1 MNAKNK
7 HAIAL
12 GGSIAGLLAARVLT
26 DHFEQVTLIERDVLT
41 SGAEPR
47 KGAPQGRHLHAL
59 LARGYQALVAL
70 FPSFTADLLA
80 AGAVIGD
87 ISNDVR
93 WYQGGY
99 SVNFKSGIDAVFISR
114 PTLEH
119 LIRQHVVALPNL
131 ILRQSCAVT
140 ALTTTADQQ
149 RVTGVTLQ
157 DRQTG
162 QDETVTADLVVDATG
177 RGSQIPKWLT
187 LLGYATPEESA
198 VNVGV
203 SYATRLYQRTVSDDQ
218 AKALLSVPVA
228 PLEKRGGGV
237 FPIENNGWLATLS
250 GYQGDNAP
258 TDEQS
263 FLDYAHSLPA
273 PEIYEL
279 LKNAEPLSDI
289 ATYNYP
295 ASRRRH
301 YEKLTRFPGHLI
313 VVGDAVCSF
322 NPIYGQG
329 MTVCALEALA
339 LDEWLRTA
347 TQQNQPLDSIRF
359 FQRIGKVLDVPWSLA
374 TGADTVKAHPNLL
387 DRYFTRLKKVSQHDK
402 VVALA
407 FIKVVQLLAPPAALL
422 HPKIIARVLLGNS
435 NRLHLVKRQRL
446 QLFLQSLRHRL
457 FFQA

>member
-1 MNAKNK
+1 MNAQNK
-7 HAIAL
+7 HAIVL

-26 DHFEQVTLIERDVLT
+26 EHFEQVTLIERDALT

-59 LARGYQALVAL
+59 LAKGYQALVTL
-70 FPSFTADLLA
+70 FPGFTEDLLA

-114 PTLEH
+114 PTLES
-119 LIRQHVVALPNL
+119 LIRQRVVALPHL
-131 ILRQSCAVT
+131 TLRQSCAVT
-140 ALTTTADQQ
+140 ALIISPDQQ
-149 RVTGVTLQ
+149 QVTGATIH
-157 DRQTG
+157 DRQTDV
-162 QDETVTADLVVDATG
+162 DETIMADLVVDATG
-177 RGSQIPKWLT
+177 RGSQVPKWLT
-187 LLGYATPEESA
+187 QLGYATPEEST

-203 SYATRLYQRTVSDDQ
+203 SYATRLYRRTVSDDQ

-228 PLEKRGGGV
+228 PLEKRGGGI

-250 GYQGDNAP
+250 GYQGDSAP

-339 LDEWLRTA
+339 LDGWLRTA
-347 TQQNQPLDSIRF
+347 TQPNQPFDAIRF
-359 FQRIGKVLDVPWSLA
+359 FQTIGKVLDVPWALA
-374 TGADTVKAHPNLL
+374 TGADTLKARPSLL
-387 DRYFTRLKKVSQHDK
+387 DRYFNRLKRVSQHDK
-402 VVALA
+402 VVSLA
-407 FIKVVQLLAPPAALL
+407 FIKVVQLLAPPASLF
-422 HPKIIARVLLGNS
+422 HPRIVAHVLWGGRRRDQQQGLKTAW
-435 NRLHLVKRQRL
+435 RT
-446 QLFLQSLRHRL
+446 
-457 FFQA
+457 A